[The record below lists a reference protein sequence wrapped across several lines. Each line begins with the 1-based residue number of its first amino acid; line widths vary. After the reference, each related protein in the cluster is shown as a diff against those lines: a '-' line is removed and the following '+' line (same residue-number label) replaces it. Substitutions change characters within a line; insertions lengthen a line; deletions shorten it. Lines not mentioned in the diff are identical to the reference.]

1 MGSSD
6 GPRRKY
12 SGVVRG
18 WRVLGMEWSE
28 RSSKE
33 GTGEQ
38 KAEGSFCGKS
48 SCFDREWQKALRL
61 AQGRGAGGSRTTVE
75 GAWMRAWREEVGG
88 SREPRGQSHLSLRVR
103 GSHGKA
109 GAGKLG

>member
-1 MGSSD
+1 MLEIQQKQFRSPRLLAFLVRDEGGGENKKMGSSD

-12 SGVVRG
+12 SGGVRG

-38 KAEGSFCGKS
+38 KAVE
-48 SCFDREWQKALRL
+48 RALAL
-61 AQGRGAGGSRTTVE
+61 TGNGRR
-75 GAWMRAWREEVGG
+75 
-88 SREPRGQSHLSLRVR
+88 P
-103 GSHGKA
+103 
-109 GAGKLG
+109 